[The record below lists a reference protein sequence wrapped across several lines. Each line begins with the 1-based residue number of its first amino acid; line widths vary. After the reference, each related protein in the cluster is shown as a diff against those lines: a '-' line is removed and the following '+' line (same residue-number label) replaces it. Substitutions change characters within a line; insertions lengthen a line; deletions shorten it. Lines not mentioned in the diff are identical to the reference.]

1 MNTPSAHSAQQ
12 VTTLEH
18 SCSQCDGFVEPELL
32 SVYPSSQVCLDC
44 MAKVDRAR
52 LEKELNQVRDLD
64 RSLLPDVPALSG
76 WDVGLHYRPSRLLSG
91 DFYDVRAEQDGRLTL
106 LIGDVMGKGIP
117 AALLRAGLQS
127 SLKALA
133 PEVCSPARV
142 LEKANRNFLDSASP
156 GRLAS
161 VFLGALDPDKG
172 ELSYANGGHLP
183 PLLRRA
189 SGDWQTL
196 DATGMVLGA
205 LPNVS
210 YSEATVTLE
219 SGDLLVLFSDGFT
232 EAENSAG
239 EVFDE
244 REIARRLDQ
253 LPGLPAQVLASSLAE
268 ELATFAPGEPSDD
281 RTLLMLRRT

>member
-1 MNTPSAHSAQQ
+1 MSTQTTHDTHAVA
-12 VTTLEH
+12 TLEH
-18 SCSQCDGFVEPELL
+18 ACTQCNGFVEPELV
-32 SVYPSSQVCLDC
+32 SVYPSSAVCLEC
-44 MAKVDRAR
+44 MGKVDRAR
-52 LEKELNQVRDLD
+52 LEKELNQVQQLD
-64 RSLLPDVPALSG
+64 RSLLADVPIVSG
-76 WDVGLHYRPSRLLSG
+76 WDVGLHYRASRLLSG
-91 DFYDVRAEQDGRLTL
+91 DFYDVGADEDGTVKV

-127 SLKALA
+127 SLKALT
-133 PEVCSPARV
+133 PEICSPARV
-142 LEKANRNFLDSASP
+142 LQKANQHFLGSASP

-161 VFLGALDPDKG
+161 VFLGALDPHSG

-205 LPNVS
+205 LPN
-210 YSEATVTLE
+210 ATYADATATLE

-232 EAENSAG
+232 EAENRAG

-244 REIARRLDQ
+244 REITRRLDR

-281 RTLLMLRRT
+281 RTLLLVRRA

>member
-1 MNTPSAHSAQQ
+1 MSTQMSHDALTVA
-12 VTTLEH
+12 TLEQA
-18 SCSQCDGFVEPELL
+18 CTQCDGFVEPELV
-32 SVYPSSQVCLDC
+32 SVYPSSEVCLDC
-44 MAKVDRAR
+44 MGKVERGR
-52 LEKELNQVRDLD
+52 LEKELNQVQRLD
-64 RSLLPDVPALSG
+64 RSLLPDVPVVSG

-91 DFYDVRAEQDGRLTL
+91 DFYDVSVGESGAMNL
-106 LIGDVMGKGIP
+106 LIGDVMGKGMP

-133 PEVCSPARV
+133 PEIRSPAHV
-142 LEKANRNFLDSASP
+142 LEKANQHFLGSASP

-161 VFLGALDPDKG
+161 VFLGALDPHNG
-172 ELSYANGGHLP
+172 ELRYANGGHLP

-205 LPNVS
+205 LPGAA
-210 YSEATVTLE
+210 YEEASAALE

-232 EAENSAG
+232 EAENPAG

-244 REIARRLDQ
+244 REITRRIDQ

-281 RTLLMLRRT
+281 RTLLMLRRA